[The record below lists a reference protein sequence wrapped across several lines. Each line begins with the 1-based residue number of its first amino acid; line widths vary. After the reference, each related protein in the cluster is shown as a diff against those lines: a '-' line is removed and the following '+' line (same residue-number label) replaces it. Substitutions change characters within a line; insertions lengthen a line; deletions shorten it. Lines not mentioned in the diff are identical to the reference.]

1 MVKCSTDAVARLV
14 AAIKH
19 KTLKELL
26 LKIGEINLTSAVV
39 EALCQSASELSALE
53 ELRIGTSDG
62 YGLAADLG
70 DSWSLPRLKIY
81 GLTDSSAEA
90 ITRLI
95 DVFNHNKIYR
105 KLKLKEIYLTPA
117 VAEMLVQLLSKL
129 SALRTL
135 KIRSLTE
142 CSDEAVTRL
151 IDGINHKTLEELELS
166 KMNLTS
172 AVAEAL
178 GRSLPEL
185 SALETLVLSGSDG
198 CNLQQKEMEA
208 LFGRFSRPS
217 SLTRLSIARFSARGS
232 LGSIANNLCFFPS
245 LKVLK
250 LEDLHM
256 GEADLSDLLENLKF
270 TPDLR
275 SLHLMGNPVGH
286 AVRSMIPYLLGQQ
299 KLEVVYFQLGD
310 CSECSGGRQRKTT
323 SAEN

>member
-1 MVKCSTDAVARLV
+1 M
-14 AAIKH
+14 
-19 KTLKELL
+19 
-26 LKIGEINLTSAVV
+26 
-39 EALCQSASELSALE
+39 SELSALE

-90 ITRLI
+90 LTRLI
-95 DVFNHNKIYR
+95 DVFNHNNIYR
-105 KLKLKEIYLTPA
+105 KLKLKEIHLTPA
-117 VAEMLVQLLSKL
+117 VAEVLAQLLSKL

-217 SLTRLSIARFSARGS
+217 SLRSLSITRFSARGS
-232 LGSIANNLCFFPS
+232 LASLAKKLCFFPCLES
-245 LKVLK
+245 LQLQ
-250 LEDLHM
+250 DLDM
-256 GEADLSDLLENLKF
+256 GEAGLCSFLENLKYI
-270 TPDLR
+270 PDLR
-275 SLHLMGNPVGH
+275 GLYLMDNPLSQ
-286 AVRSMIPYLLGQQ
+286 AVRLMTPYLLQQ
-299 KLEVVYFQLGD
+299 KKLEEVWFRQGDASEEDLNYVQKAVKEKRPQLRIEVKD
-310 CSECSGGRQRKTT
+310 L
-323 SAEN
+323 SASISFLL

>member
-1 MVKCSTDAVARLV
+1 MM
-14 AAIKH
+14 
-19 KTLKELL
+19 
-26 LKIGEINLTSAVV
+26 SAVV
-39 EALCQSASELSALE
+39 EALCQSLSELSALE
-53 ELRIGTSDG
+53 ILGIGTSDG

-81 GLTDSSAEA
+81 GLTDSFAEA

-95 DVFNHNKIYR
+95 DVFDDNNIYR
-105 KLKLKEIYLTPA
+105 KLKLEEIHLTPA
-117 VAEMLVQLLSKL
+117 VAVVLIQLLSKL

-135 KIRSLTE
+135 KIKSWPE

-151 IDGINHKTLEELELS
+151 IDGINHKTLKDLELS
-166 KMNLTS
+166 EMNLTS

-185 SALETLVLSGSDG
+185 SSLETRRISGSDG

-217 SLTRLSIARFSARGS
+217 SLTELSITRFSARGS
-232 LGSIANNLCFFPS
+232 LGSTANNLCLFPS
-245 LKVLK
+245 LRVLE
-250 LEDLHM
+250 LEDLDM

-275 SLHLMGNPVGH
+275 RLYLRGNPLEH
-286 AVRSMIPYLLGQQ
+286 AVRSMVPYLIEQQ
-299 KLEVVYFQLGD
+299 KLEVVFFRRGD
-310 CSECSGGRQRKTT
+310 CSEEDFQDVQEAVKEKRLRLEIET
-323 SAEN
+323 SWW